1 MPHVRRPRAAAT
13 SATAVPAQLGP
24 RPRGMRGPRRSW
36 GLSPDGPHR
45 RAAAVSK
52 ILSSSS
58 SSVGLGMLAGVSRS
72 VSSDIHRKRDGS
84 HRWRPFHG
92 GPRAQRRS
100 SIEDSFRVGS
110 VLRLRRALGTI
121 QATPGVRPPRR
132 RGRAAASRMRLR
144 ACRGAS
150 LAHQLAGV
158 DSRDDSF
165 VLRRFRAA
173 SSSRPSR
180 DLDVTARPVGAAA
193 SRTRIRACRGASLAH
208 WQGPILETTL
218 SFRVGSVP
226 RRRRGRVS
234 NASTRL
240 PRRHAHALA
249 GTDSRFDS
257 FELSA
262 EVSGRRG
269 HVRLSPLTRS
279 LAHTIS
285 RATRATKFGKSS
297 G

>member
-24 RPRGMRGPRRSW
+24 RPRGMRSPRRSW

-173 SSSRPSR
+173 SSSRPSH
-180 DLDVTARPVGAAA
+180 DSDVTGADRP
-193 SRTRIRACRGASLAH
+193 TC
-208 WQGPILETTL
+208 
-218 SFRVGSVP
+218 
-226 RRRRGRVS
+226 RRGRVS
-234 NASTRL
+234 NANTRL
-240 PRRHAHALA
+240 PWRFARTLA
-249 GTDSRFDS
+249 GTDSRDDS
-257 FELSA
+257 FVSRRLRAAPSA
-262 EVSGRRG
+262 RPRLKRVYAPAEASCSRIGRDRF
-269 HVRLSPLTRS
+269 SDDSIPS
-279 LAHTIS
+279 NLAPKLADAADMS
-285 RATRATKFGKSS
+285 D
-297 G
+297 